1 MAFCFQLLRYF
12 VSNFCGK
19 FIKGRQTKYQMRQT
33 KNLIPCIKPIIFL
46 NGADTGLEPARV
58 FPWRPKSYIVLSF
71 LWKSKAYPL
80 GTGQKIAYLFPAQG
94 TKKCQSIAYIGFC
107 EQAADGHGKPVF
119 ETCQMMVF
127 HQLEPPSFPQA
138 S

>member
-1 MAFCFQLLRYF
+1 
-12 VSNFCGK
+12 
-19 FIKGRQTKYQMRQT
+19 MRQT

-119 ETCQMMVF
+119 EACQVMVF
-127 HQLEPPSFPQA
+127 HQSEPPSFLQA
-138 S
+138 L

>member
-1 MAFCFQLLRYF
+1 M
-12 VSNFCGK
+12 VS
-19 FIKGRQTKYQMRQT
+19 
-33 KNLIPCIKPIIFL
+33 
-46 NGADTGLEPARV
+46 DTGLEPARV

-71 LWKSKAYPL
+71 LWKSKAYPI

-94 TKKCQSIAYIGFC
+94 TEKMSINSVYWLLRM
-107 EQAADGHGKPVF
+107 ETDGYGKPCF